1 MLSGGRGRGPPVQGG
16 FGGSLEDAF
25 PSRQPGGGAL
35 VPRGGSAGRQL
46 QTNQMGSNQMVQ
58 AFSGGVSR
66 SERALV
72 AGTDGSVAEVEAN
85 ILQAVR
91 TFGAPPGA
99 KKMMDAERLAAEEA
113 MRTGLYGIWRNASS
127 SHDFCGRIGPMSRC
141 FCGHDYGA
149 HAWSKGRKEPRPKC
163 GSCGCPGFRYIPRRP
178 EEVGEW
184 WLPRRRGFDVRLWR
198 ANCKCGHSH
207 EEHDSSSLRCRGCG
221 CPSFSSAWECVS
233 CEGKW
238 QDHETLW
245 ESEEERRHCGRS
257 VGQAFMPLSSTPE

>member
-1 MLSGGRGRGPPVQGG
+1 
-16 FGGSLEDAF
+16 
-25 PSRQPGGGAL
+25 
-35 VPRGGSAGRQL
+35 
-46 QTNQMGSNQMVQ
+46 
-58 AFSGGVSR
+58 
-66 SERALV
+66 
-72 AGTDGSVAEVEAN
+72 
-85 ILQAVR
+85 
-91 TFGAPPGA
+91 
-99 KKMMDAERLAAEEA
+99 
-113 MRTGLYGIWRNASS
+113 
-127 SHDFCGRIGPMSRC
+127 
-141 FCGHDYGA
+141 
-149 HAWSKGRKEPRPKC
+149 EPRPKC

-257 VGQAFMPLSSTPE
+257 VGQAFMPLSSTPEVQQIVLSKQQGPTSEASWSLPHKPRPERSVKLMQERCSHYGGSCGSRVISSSGVGSLEDAFPSRGQQPPGPRAFAALEDAASSRPPPGPLPGGGRSLVRPGSGAGSAREEAFPRRALDSRGSSGRRPDSGGPHPSASASAPRRPPRPVGPGG